1 MSAAAFIAV
10 DWGTTN
16 RRAYRVEDGAAVEAI
31 CDDRGVVA
39 VPRNAFPAEVADL
52 RARLGDLPMLCAGM
66 AGSTRG
72 WVDAA
77 YLPCPAGLAELAA
90 GAIWVEP
97 GRTALLPGLSFT
109 DAACVDVMRGEE
121 VQLLGAV
128 AAGLAP
134 RNALLCQPGTHCKW
148 ARMAGE
154 CVAEFRTAITGEV
167 FALLKAH
174 SLLGDFLQDEVRPGA
189 AFDAGL
195 ALAAEGRLLS
205 TLFGER
211 AAVLLGARDRGETA
225 SRVSGLLIG
234 TDVRGQALLS
244 GEQVHILAGPGLG
257 NLYAA
262 AVTHAGGVPLSVDS
276 HRAFVVGVTR
286 IWELIDGR

>member
-16 RRAYRVEDGAAVEAI
+16 RRAYRVEDGAAVETI
-31 CDDRGVVA
+31 RDDRGVVA
-39 VPRNAFPAEVADL
+39 MTRSAFPAEVAEL
-52 RARLGDLPMLCAGM
+52 RARLGDLPVLFAGM

-72 WVDAA
+72 WVDVP

-90 GAIWVEP
+90 GAIWAEP
-97 GRTALLPGLSFT
+97 GRTVLLPGLSFT
-109 DAACVDVMRGEE
+109 DAACADVMRGEE

-128 AAGLAP
+128 DAGLAP

-154 CVAEFRTAITGEV
+154 CVAEFRTAMTGEV

-174 SLLGDFLQDEVRPGA
+174 SLLGDFLQDEVRLGA

-195 ALAAEGRLLS
+195 ALAAEDRVLS

-211 AAVLLGARDRGETA
+211 AAVLLGTRNRGETA

-244 GEQVHILAGPGLG
+244 GEQVHILADPKLG

-262 AVTHAGGVPLSVDS
+262 AVTHAGGVPLLADS
-276 HRAFVVGVTR
+276 HLAFLAGVTR